1 MRENNQEQQGMSLP
15 QPLERLRRAGG
26 SVIDMMLNN
35 DTYYE
40 ELQDETAAARHREDE
55 IVTGL
60 HERVHNLDEKEE
72 IEKAKHRH
80 PSQRGYI

>member
-1 MRENNQEQQGMSLP
+1 MGEKHEEQQGMNLP

-26 SVIDMMLNN
+26 SVIGMMLNN

-40 ELQDETAAARHREDE
+40 DLRDQDAAGRDREDDM
-55 IVTGL
+55 VTGL
-60 HERVHNLDEKEE
+60 RERVHNLDEQEE

-80 PSQRGYI
+80 PSQRGYL